1 MKKGETIQI
10 EVDLPVSTDAVWQA
24 ITDPEQMRQW
34 YLPMLPDFQ
43 AEVGFK
49 VEFNME
55 CEGRTFLHQ
64 WEVIEADDGRRIVYN
79 WRYAGIPGDSNVS
92 WELTKSGDATR
103 LSFTHTALESF
114 DSNDPL
120 FSRESCQT
128 GWEYFLNGQLP
139 SFFKNE

>member
-1 MKKGETIQI
+1 M
-10 EVDLPVSTDAVWQA
+10 
-24 ITDPEQMRQW
+24 
-34 YLPMLPDFQ
+34 
-43 AEVGFK
+43 
-49 VEFNME
+49 
-55 CEGRTFLHQ
+55 
-64 WEVIEADDGRRIVYN
+64 IEADDGRRIVYN